1 MSANVPFKERQ
12 LLKEKLSKIRKED
25 TENATVFS
33 FVKPKLD
40 QEYEEVHNL
49 MLSEIEIKH
58 LEPLNTEEDILN
70 QALKITNH

>member
-33 FVKPKLD
+33 SVKPKLD
-40 QEYEEVHNL
+40 QEYEEFHNL

-70 QALKITNH
+70 QAVKITNH

>member
-1 MSANVPFKERQ
+1 MSAKVPFKERQ

-33 FVKPKLD
+33 SVKPKLD

-49 MLSEIEIKH
+49 ILSEIEIKH

-70 QALKITNH
+70 QAVKITNH

>member
-33 FVKPKLD
+33 SVKPKLD

-49 MLSEIEIKH
+49 ILSEIEIKH

-70 QALKITNH
+70 QAVKITNH

>member
-1 MSANVPFKERQ
+1 MSANVPFEERQ

-33 FVKPKLD
+33 SVKAKLD

-70 QALKITNH
+70 QAVKITNH

>member
-1 MSANVPFKERQ
+1 MFANVPFKERQ

-33 FVKPKLD
+33 SVKPKLD

-49 MLSEIEIKH
+49 ILSEIEIKH

-70 QALKITNH
+70 QAVKITNH

>member
-1 MSANVPFKERQ
+1 MSANVPFKKRQ

-33 FVKPKLD
+33 SVKPKLD

-70 QALKITNH
+70 QAVKITNH

>member
-33 FVKPKLD
+33 SVKPKLD
-40 QEYEEVHNL
+40 QEYEEIHNL

-70 QALKITNH
+70 QAVKITNH

>member
-33 FVKPKLD
+33 SVKRKLD

-49 MLSEIEIKH
+49 ILSEIEIKH

-70 QALKITNH
+70 QAVKITNH